1 MPVFCDLRGLFHY
14 RCVFQSVVGLLCFFV
29 FLAKPDVLADG
40 GPDFQHVVQPI
51 LNEHCVECH
60 GGVKKSS
67 GFSVLSRQM
76 MLAAGD
82 SGEPGLVPGQSA
94 NSVLFQR
101 ILSGDLDDRMPPE
114 GHDPLTAQEIQDL
127 KEWIDAGAEWPSH
140 WAFTSISREQVPK
153 GKHPVDYLIER
164 RLSEE
169 GIDLSPSAGGAVLM
183 RRLGL
188 DLIGLLPDE
197 AQLKRISE
205 FVSDS
210 QYEQLVDAL
219 LASPHFGE
227 RWGRHWLDE
236 ARYADSLGY
245 EKDSVKEDAWRYRD
259 WVVRALN
266 ADMPFDQFTR
276 YQLAGDLLQTDDP
289 DALIATKLHLQ
300 TQFNLEGGID
310 AEEDRVKRVMDRVNM
325 VGSTWLGLTV
335 GCAQCHDHPYD
346 SISQKDYYSL
356 VAYFNNM
363 DFDASFLSRAPDDK
377 ASILTERAAMRD
389 QLEDML
395 QRQVH
400 DKNLNNQTVGQL
412 VKLFRFDSSK
422 GLTRHM
428 RERTTDR
435 RDTYVL
441 QRGDF
446 LRPDLR
452 QGMVT
457 TSIPKM
463 FLNEGT
469 RPQEQD
475 REDLVDWMFSEENPL
490 TARVMVNK
498 VWMHLMGRPL
508 VDSVQDFGNR
518 GSRPTH
524 PELLDWLSN
533 WWMKEG
539 DWSLK
544 RLIRFI
550 VTSDTYRQSSIHRP
564 ELKDIDPD
572 NHLFTRQNRFR
583 VEAEILR
590 DISLQVSGLL
600 SFDVGGPSVFPPI
613 PDVVLSQSF
622 TPYRKKSTGR
632 DRYRRG
638 IYTFFRR
645 TAMDP
650 NLTVFDC
657 PDASASTAVRDR
669 SNNALQAMT
678 TLNNEVFVEAAQA
691 FSVRLLS
698 DTETIDDQD
707 RISKAF
713 LVALHRQPEPEE
725 SEPLMKLLEAAR
737 SWYENREDEAKQLV
751 GPHQAGNVA
760 IHEQAAWIHV
770 TRLILNLDAFLTR
783 E

>member
-1 MPVFCDLRGLFHY
+1 MPVYCDLRGLFHY
-14 RCVFQSVVGLLCFFV
+14 RCVFQSVVGSLCFLV
-29 FLAKPDVLADG
+29 FLAKLDVLADG
-40 GPDFQHVVQPI
+40 GPDFQHVIQPI

-60 GGVKKSS
+60 GGVKKSG

-76 MLAAGD
+76 MLAVGD
-82 SGEPGLVPGQSA
+82 SGQPGLVPGDADGSG
-94 NSVLFQR
+94 FIQR
-101 ILSGDLDDRMPPE
+101 IVSGDLDERMPPE
-114 GHDPLTAQEIQDL
+114 GHDPLNDPDIQRL
-127 KEWIDAGAEWPSH
+127 KDWVETGADWPSH
-140 WAFTSISREQVPK
+140 WSFSPVAREPVPS
-153 GKHPVDYLIER
+153 GGHPIDHFIKR

-169 GIDLSPSAGGAVLM
+169 GLDMSPTATSPVLM
-183 RRLGL
+183 RRLSL
-188 DLIGLLPDE
+188 DLIGLLPETGVLWQGDE
-197 AQLKRISE
+197 KLSKIE
-205 FVSDS
+205 
-210 QYEQLVDAL
+210 YEQRVDAM

-259 WVVRALN
+259 WVVEALN
-266 ADMPFDQFTR
+266 ADMPFDQFSR
-276 YQLAGDLLQTDDP
+276 YQLAGDLLETDDP
-289 DALIATKLHLQ
+289 AALIATKLHLQ

-310 AEEDRVKRVMDRVNM
+310 AEEDRVKRVIDRVNM

-346 SISQKDYYSL
+346 AISQKDYYSL

-363 DFDASFLSRAPDDK
+363 DFDAAFLSETPDD
-377 ASILTERAAMRD
+377 ADAILKERATMRE

-395 QRQVH
+395 QRQTH

-428 RERTTDR
+428 QERVSDR
-435 RDTYVL
+435 RETYVL

-452 QGMVT
+452 QGALIP
-457 TSIPKM
+457 SIPHM
-463 FLNEGT
+463 FQNDASS
-469 RPQEQD
+469 D
-475 REDLVDWMFSEENPL
+475 RQQNRLDLVDWMFSSQNPL

-498 VWMHLMGRPL
+498 VWMHLMGSPL
-508 VDSVQDFGNR
+508 VETVQDFGSR
-518 GSRPTH
+518 GSLPLH
-524 PELLDWLSN
+524 SKLLDWLAA
-533 WWMKEG
+533 WWMEEG
-539 DWSLK
+539 DWSMK

-550 VTSDTYRQSSIHRP
+550 VTSDTYRQSSVHRP
-564 ELKDIDPD
+564 GLIDIDPD
-572 NHLFTRQNRFR
+572 NRLFARQNRFR

-600 SFDVGGPSVFPPI
+600 SLDVGGPCVFPPM

-622 TPYRKKSTGR
+622 TQYRKQSTGR

-698 DTETIDDQD
+698 DTETHGDQE
-707 RISKAF
+707 RMIKAF
-713 LVALHRQPEPEE
+713 QLALHRLPEPEE
-725 SEPLMKLLEAAR
+725 MEPLMSLLQAAR
-737 SWYENREDEAKQLV
+737 SWYADHEKEAHALIGEHASNDVTDQ
-751 GPHQAGNVA
+751 
-760 IHEQAAWIHV
+760 EQAAWIHV
-770 TRLILNLDAFLTR
+770 TRLMLNLDAFLTR

>member
-1 MPVFCDLRGLFHY
+1 MPVDCDLRGLFHY
-14 RCVFQSVVGLLCFFV
+14 RCVSRSVVGLLCFVV
-29 FLAKPDVLADG
+29 FLATPDVLAGG

-51 LNEHCVECH
+51 LNEHCAECH

-76 MLAAGD
+76 MLTPGD
-82 SGEPGLVPGQSA
+82 SGEPGLVPGHSA

-101 ILSGDLDDRMPPE
+101 IVSGDLDDRMPPE
-114 GHDPLTAQEIQDL
+114 GHDPLTAQQIQDL
-127 KEWIDAGAEWPSH
+127 KEWIHSGAEWPSH
-140 WAFTSISREQVPK
+140 WAFISISRAQVPK
-153 GKHPVDYLIER
+153 GKHPVDYFIEH

-197 AQLKRISE
+197 AQLNRVGE
-205 FVSDS
+205 LVSDS
-210 QYEQLVDAL
+210 QYEQHVDAL
-219 LASPHFGE
+219 LTSPHFGE

-259 WVVRALN
+259 WVVGALN
-266 ADMPFDQFTR
+266 ADMPFDQFSR
-276 YQLAGDLLQTDDP
+276 SQLAGDLLETDDP
-289 DALIATKLHLQ
+289 AVLIATKLHLQ

-325 VGSTWLGLTV
+325 VGSSWLGLTV

-346 SISQKDYYSL
+346 DFSQKDYYSL

-363 DFDASFLSRAPDDK
+363 DFDASFLTEAPEGAD
-377 ASILTERAAMRD
+377 AILKERATLQD
-389 QLEDML
+389 QLQDML

-412 VKLFRFDSSK
+412 VKLFRFDASN

-428 RERTTDR
+428 RERTKDR
-435 RDTYVL
+435 RETFVL
-441 QRGDF
+441 LRGDF
-446 LRPDLR
+446 LRPDLQ
-452 QGMVT
+452 QGALSASVP
-457 TSIPKM
+457 SAFQSDPS
-463 FLNEGT
+463 FH
-469 RPQEQD
+469 PQAN
-475 REDLVDWMFSEENPL
+475 RLDLVDWMFSNLNPL

-508 VDSVQDFGNR
+508 VDTVQDFGNR

-524 PELLDWLSN
+524 PELLDWLSD

-539 DWSLK
+539 GWSLK

-572 NHLFTRQNRFR
+572 NRLFARQNRFR

-698 DTETIDDQD
+698 DTETIGDHY

-725 SEPLMKLLEAAR
+725 SEALVKLLESGR
-737 SWYENREDEAKQLV
+737 SWYEKREDEAKQLV
-751 GPHQAGNVA
+751 GPHHARNVA
-760 IHEQAAWIHV
+760 IHEQAAWVHV

>member
-1 MPVFCDLRGLFHY
+1 M
-14 RCVFQSVVGLLCFFV
+14 
-29 FLAKPDVLADG
+29 
-40 GPDFQHVVQPI
+40 
-51 LNEHCVECH
+51 
-60 GGVKKSS
+60 
-67 GFSVLSRQM
+67 
-76 MLAAGD
+76 
-82 SGEPGLVPGQSA
+82 
-94 NSVLFQR
+94 
-101 ILSGDLDDRMPPE
+101 
-114 GHDPLTAQEIQDL
+114 
-127 KEWIDAGAEWPSH
+127 
-140 WAFTSISREQVPK
+140 
-153 GKHPVDYLIER
+153 R
-164 RLSEE
+164 RLS
-169 GIDLSPSAGGAVLM
+169 
-183 RRLGL
+183 L
-188 DLIGLLPDE
+188 DLIGLLPVDG
-197 AQLKRISE
+197 ISIPDTE
-205 FVSDS
+205 GFSELD
-210 QYEQLVDAL
+210 YEQWVDAL

-245 EKDSVKEDAWRYRD
+245 EKDSVKEDAWRYRE
-259 WVVRALN
+259 WVVEALN
-266 ADMPFDQFTR
+266 ADMPFDQFSR
-276 YQLAGDLLQTDDP
+276 YQLAGDLLESKDP
-289 DALIATKLHLQ
+289 ATLIATKLHLQ

-346 SISQKDYYSL
+346 AISQKDYYAL
-356 VAYFNNM
+356 MAYFDNM
-363 DFDASFLSRAPDDK
+363 DFDASFLSEAPHD
-377 ASILTERAAMRD
+377 AHAILKERATMRE

-428 RERTTDR
+428 RERVSDR
-435 RDTYVL
+435 RETYML

-446 LRPDLR
+446 LRPDL
-452 QGMVT
+452 QHGALT
-457 TSIPKM
+457 ASIPQM
-463 FLNEGT
+463 FRNKAT
-469 RPQEQD
+469 PSRPSN
-475 REDLVDWMFSEENPL
+475 RLDLVDWMFSKQNPL

-498 VWMHLMGRPL
+498 VWMHLMGTPL
-508 VDSVQDFGNR
+508 VDTVQDFGNR
-518 GSRPTH
+518 GSRPLH
-524 PELLDWLSN
+524 PELLDWLAV
-533 WWMKEG
+533 WWMEEG
-539 DWSLK
+539 GWSMK

-564 ELKDIDPD
+564 ELIDLDPD
-572 NHLFTRQNRFR
+572 NRLFARQNRFR

-600 SFDVGGPSVFPPI
+600 SLDVGGPFVFPPM

-622 TPYRKKSTGR
+622 TPYRKQSTGR

-698 DTETIDDQD
+698 DAESLEDPE
-707 RISKAF
+707 RIAKAF
-713 LVALHRQPEPEE
+713 LLALNREPESE
-725 SEPLMKLLEAAR
+725 ETEPLLQLLQTAR
-737 SWYENREDEAKQLV
+737 SWYADNEDEAKALI
-751 GPHQAGNVA
+751 GGHSA
-760 IHEQAAWIHV
+760 ISVSTDEQAAWIQV
-770 TRLILNLDAFLTR
+770 TRLMLNLDAFMTR